1 MFLKNIMFKRIK
13 GLQITLTNKKQFVK
27 ILTVKKSFGDDSY
40 VEIPLPIPNREV
52 KHVHVEDSAEQK

>member
-1 MFLKNIMFKRIK
+1 MFLKNIISYTK
-13 GLQITLTNKKQFVK
+13 NKKGYK
-27 ILTVKKSFGDDSY
+27 NILKKKLYGDDSY

>member
-1 MFLKNIMFKRIK
+1 MFNK
-13 GLQITLTNKKQFVK
+13 NKKV
-27 ILTVKKSFGDDSY
+27 TKKRKSYGDNGY